1 MNIDANTKITGILGH
16 PVHHSLSPFM
26 HNTVFKHL
34 GLNYVYL
41 PLNVTPEDLK
51 DSINAIRCLKIVG
64 VNVTIPHKE
73 KVIAYLDRIDTEVEL
88 IGAVNTVKNIDGE
101 LVGFNTDGQ
110 GFVESLKNDLGFSPK
125 GKSILMVGAGG
136 AARGIL
142 VSLALSGAKKIYVT
156 NRTYNRAEK
165 LTEEFS
171 DRFPSVKFFA
181 LPLDNNALKNCLGDT
196 DLLINTTSVGMNGD
210 SLNLP
215 LGYLPESTVIYDI
228 VYNPLKTPLL
238 LEAEKAGLTTHN
250 GLGMLVFQ
258 GALSFKIWTD
268 VDVPVKLMRDILAE
282 RLSLFPLT
290 SGSSLS

>member
-1 MNIDANTKITGILGH
+1 MEIDADTKITGILGH
-16 PVHHSLSPFM
+16 PIHHSLSPLM

-41 PLNVTPEDLK
+41 PFDVKPEDLK
-51 DSINAIRCLKIVG
+51 CAINAIRCMNIVG
-64 VNVTIPHKE
+64 VNLTIPHKE
-73 KVIAYLDRIDTEVEL
+73 KVIAHLDRIDTEAEL
-88 IGAVNTVKNIDGE
+88 IGAVNTIENIDSE

-110 GFVESLKNDLGFSPK
+110 GFLESLKNDLGFSPK
-125 GKSILMVGAGG
+125 GKSILIVGAGG

-142 VSLALSGAKKIYVT
+142 VSLALGGAPKISVT

-165 LTEEFS
+165 LIEEFS
-171 DRFPSVKFFA
+171 DRFPSVKFSA
-181 LPLDNNALKNCLGDT
+181 LPLDNNTLKNCLGDT

-210 SLNLP
+210 SLRLP
-215 LGYLPESTVIYDI
+215 LSYLPKSAIIYDI

-238 LEAEKAGLTTHN
+238 REAEEAGLTAHN

-268 VDVPVKLMRDILAE
+268 VDAPVKLMKETLAK
-282 RLSLFPLT
+282 RLFL
-290 SGSSLS
+290 

>member
-1 MNIDANTKITGILGH
+1 MDIDANTKITGILGH
-16 PVHHSLSPFM
+16 PVHHSLSPLM

-41 PLNVTPEDLK
+41 PFDVTPENLK

-64 VNVTIPHKE
+64 VNVTIPYKE
-73 KVIAYLDRIDTEVEL
+73 KVMAYLDRIGTEAEL

-101 LVGFNTDGQ
+101 LAGFNTDGQ

-142 VSLALSGAKKIYVT
+142 VSLALSGAKKISVT

-165 LTEEFS
+165 LIEEFS
-171 DRFPSVKFFA
+171 GRFPSVKFFT

-196 DLLINTTSVGMNGD
+196 DLLVNTTSVGMNGG
-210 SLNLP
+210 SLKLP
-215 LGYLPESTVIYDI
+215 LGYLPKSAVIYDI
-228 VYNPLKTPLL
+228 VYNPLKTSLL

-268 VDVPVKLMRDILAE
+268 VDVPVKLMREILAK
-282 RLSLFPLT
+282 RLSPFPLT
-290 SGSSLS
+290 LGSNLS